1 MFFPEPCFPRGIV
14 ATLLRMFSLIA
25 MLLMACTTF
34 LYGTSKPSPIVLAPQ
49 VSRATMDRAESFR
62 VSIENK
68 TLGRVMVSLDK
79 GRNWTLLGT
88 VLAPISALREI
99 HDAEFTASDWGY
111 VGAVTAT
118 AVNAIHVKVAHP
130 GKHALIF
137 SLLPA
142 ELYDPKGFQTSYR
155 DNPSSIFLDIPAGTG
170 LFGGDWGFRLGD
182 PLYGIHEGAWVPW
195 PEDKVPVVGDVLG
208 FISKVAPDFQW
219 MIEIENIKNG
229 TVLFA
234 TANGTPVPI
243 ARVIQPFGGSG
254 RFLGTLF
261 QDVGKIR
268 ANHPGVI
275 DISSSP
281 IGEQGGVQIVPF
293 FHSKEPNLAYVH
305 SSPAYM
311 VIAAFEDR
319 LALEGQA
326 PLFMDYIRPGDTVLA
341 RVAGEWVPFPKSSG
355 KDLLGL
361 TQVEAIRIMPGSE

>member
-1 MFFPEPCFPRGIV
+1 MPVVLPPQ
-14 ATLLRMFSLIA
+14 TL
-25 MLLMACTTF
+25 
-34 LYGTSKPSPIVLAPQ
+34 
-49 VSRATMDRAESFR
+49 RATMDSAEAFR
-62 VSIENK
+62 ILIENK
-68 TLGRVMVSLDK
+68 TLGRVMASLDQ
-79 GRNWTLLGT
+79 GENWYLLGT

-142 ELYDPKGFQTSYR
+142 ELYDPNGFQTSYR
-155 DNPSSIFLDIPAGTG
+155 DNPSSIFLDIPGGTS
-170 LFGGDWGFRLGD
+170 LFGSRWGFRLGD
-182 PLYGIHEGAWVPW
+182 PLYWVHEGKWIPW

-208 FISKVAPDFQW
+208 FTAKVSPDSQW
-219 MIEIENIKNG
+219 MIEIENVKNG
-229 TVLFA
+229 TVFFT
-234 TANGTPVPI
+234 TANGVAVPI
-243 ARVIQPFGGSG
+243 AKVMQPFGGSG

-261 QDVGKIR
+261 QDVGKVR

-311 VIAAFEDR
+311 VVTALDDAP
-319 LALEGQA
+319 ALEGHA
-326 PLFMDYIRPGDTVLA
+326 PLFMGYIRPGDTVLA
-341 RVAGEWVPFPKSSG
+341 RVAGEWVPFPKSVG
-355 KDLLGL
+355 KDLSGL
-361 TQVEAIRIMPGSE
+361 KHVEAIRIMPGRE